1 MNIITFTYTK
11 TDGSKSKRVL
21 SPSVF
26 PNTMYEGTD
35 ISELSMEEQVD
46 YVQALGTLHDE
57 YLAKV
62 SDLNVIFDVNNRYR
76 RFDPSKMTDV
86 VKEAL

>member
-21 SPSVF
+21 SPLVN
-26 PNTMYEGTD
+26 PNKMYEGTD
-35 ISELSMEEQVD
+35 LSELSIEDQVD

-62 SDLNVIFDVNNRYR
+62 SDLNVIFDVNHRFR
-76 RFDPSKMTDV
+76 RFDHSQMTDV
-86 VKEAL
+86 VNEVL